1 MPQTVLAFLSAEREK
16 LRKAALARM
25 RQQWGRKPKTKAQS
39 EPEQKTMVI
48 NLTAEEF
55 DIVVG
60 ALEHYF
66 ACARATNRDAS
77 RYQELADK
85 LKVRS
90 AADASQPTDLK
101 EASRGRTQRRP
112 R

>member
-1 MPQTVLAFLSAEREK
+1 
-16 LRKAALARM
+16 
-25 RQQWGRKPKTKAQS
+25 
-39 EPEQKTMVI
+39 MVI
-48 NLTAEEF
+48 NLAAEEF

-66 ACARATNRDAS
+66 SCARATNRDAS

-90 AADASQPTDLK
+90 AADATQSKINLK
-101 EASRGRTQRRP
+101 KALRGRI
-112 R
+112 